1 MTPAVSICIP
11 TYCQTDFLKDTL
23 DSVVAQN
30 FQDYELIISD
40 DSPNDSVKKL
50 LESYDFSGK
59 LVYVRNSPALGSPAN
74 WNQAARLAKGQ
85 LIKLLHHDDGFSSPT
100 SLTEFVDLIGEDPK
114 VGIAFSGVNTQ
125 SAQDHSSRHQ
135 HANPKDLARL
145 TIDPMSLMLKN
156 CIGPPSATI
165 IRRQSFK
172 PYRENLKWLV
182 DVFQYGEILADT
194 NFVATPKPLIYSTS
208 DAEHQIT
215 HFFKNHPRLL
225 LAEYFY
231 FFDFFKKDHQK
242 RASRYL
248 NYLAELALKN
258 DIQSASD
265 IRQLGFEGPIP
276 SGLDG
281 VLGLSH
287 NKRRLMLLV
296 LRLKRKLH
304 EFVS

>member
-40 DSPNDSVKKL
+40 DSPNDSVEKL
-50 LESYDFSGK
+50 LENYDFSGK
-59 LVYVRNSPALGSPAN
+59 LFYVRNSPALGSPAN

-100 SLTEFVDLIGEDPK
+100 SLTEFVDLIGGDPK

-125 SAQDHSSRHQ
+125 SAQDQSSKQ
-135 HANPKDLARL
+135 HYANSRDLINL
-145 TIDPMSLMLKN
+145 KSDPLALMLKN

-215 HFFKNHPRLL
+215 HFFKHNPKLVVY
-225 LAEYFY
+225 EYLY
-231 FFDFFKKDHQK
+231 FFDFFQKNHQEK
-242 RASRYL
+242 ISPYISF
-248 NYLAELALKN
+248 LAELLIKN
-258 DIQSASD
+258 NIDSQSD
-265 IRQLGFEGPIP
+265 IRKLGFEGPIP
-276 SGLDG
+276 SELDG

-287 NKRRLMLLV
+287 NKKRLILLA

-304 EFVS
+304 ELVS